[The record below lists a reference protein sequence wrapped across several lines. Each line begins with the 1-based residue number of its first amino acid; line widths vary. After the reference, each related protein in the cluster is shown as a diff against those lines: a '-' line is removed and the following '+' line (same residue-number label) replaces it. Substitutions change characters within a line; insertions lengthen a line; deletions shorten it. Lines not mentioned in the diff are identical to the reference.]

1 MRSTALVAAA
11 LAILMAGCA
20 TFKELEPKPDLLPVE
35 RGYIELK
42 NNKDNFPLAQG
53 KQYFIKFPRPSREN
67 FALVLRIPAKGAIRS
82 YLTRTFDDGKGP
94 ITRIP
99 DEAGTNDTLSVY
111 PVDPAAPVFFWVIDS
126 VRHDV
131 ELTMNYRYVP
141 RWRYTFETK
150 YADFKVTLSENLVDR
165 STFNGAPGAPSIDV
179 VEFGRELDRVKG
191 KTHALEAMNNE
202 LQGVAGLFPPD
213 VAAGRDTAYLNYKDL
228 RASVEDELTFQRN
241 YAAALDVFQ
250 KEKNT
255 WGNTGAFLSN
265 ADAFAEFLTQKDRYP
280 SPVVEKARKA
290 FQTRLADVVPYYEK
304 QLQRKRDAKPIVP
317 SPPLE
322 PVAKLYRA
330 VGRTTPADF
339 EALNLFVKRFN
350 AEAEALQ
357 TAGDRLK
364 EITGTVDK
372 VVTPPPSSFYA
383 SMATAARDIKSNI
396 PQPVA
401 VSDEKYRTVEAAGI
415 LALELGKAGELADD
429 LQALF
434 AAGEQIAADITAHA
448 WSAAEI
454 RTRGLY
460 EGRDGRTFVSAARY
474 RDKVVRWFES
484 DIFAGVNKATQDR
497 LNAFV
502 RLNESSFA
510 DVPVLYADS
519 AFMAAY
525 QLTFSSGG
533 QSELGR
539 KRSQIDEYIG
549 RIRNYQFPEAAIK
562 AIYKD
567 FTRDMNAQGVE
578 RARAIVEHGRM
589 YKGADK
595 QLTAIVTECDPTV
608 AKWIVRPK
616 EYRRI
621 LALPVTDNKRGVNE
635 YVFRLK
641 LQIPSEAQFPVFDVN
656 VKLPKELA
664 DAAGREQWYESITIN
679 KNPIKN
685 EGRFRITSP
694 TADNNYESQITPV
707 QMDKEGNNILEIRF
721 KKNSFKVYEISAMA
735 QVPIM
740 KKN

>member
-11 LAILMAGCA
+11 LAFLAGGCA
-20 TFKELEPKPDLLPVE
+20 TFKELEPKPELLPLE

-42 NNKDNFPLAQG
+42 NNAENFQLDQG
-53 KQYFIKFPRPSREN
+53 KQYFIKFPRPTTEN
-67 FALVLRIPAKGAIRS
+67 FALVLRIPAKGAIHS
-82 YLTRTFDDGKGP
+82 YLTRTFNDGKEP

-99 DEAGTNDTLSVY
+99 DEAAANDTLSVY
-111 PVDPAAPVFFWVIDS
+111 PVDPAAPLFYWVIES
-126 VRHDV
+126 VPHDV
-131 ELTMNYRYVP
+131 DLAIHYRYAP
-141 RWRYTFETK
+141 RWRFTFETK
-150 YADFKVTLSENLVDR
+150 YAGFKATLSDNLVDR
-165 STFNGAPGAPSIDV
+165 STFNGAPGAPSIDA
-179 VEFGRELDRVKG
+179 VEFGRELDQVTG
-191 KTHALEAMNNE
+191 KTRALDAMNNE

-213 VAAGRDTAYLNYKDL
+213 IAAGRDTAYLNYKAL
-228 RASVEDELTFQRN
+228 RASVEDELAFQRN
-241 YAAALDVFQ
+241 YTAALGVFQ
-250 KEKNT
+250 KEKST

-265 ADAFAEFLTQKDRYP
+265 AEAFADFLNQKDRYP
-280 SPVVEKARKA
+280 SPIVEKARKA
-290 FQTRLADVVPYYEK
+290 FQSRLTDAVPYYEK
-304 QLQRKRDAKPIVP
+304 QLQRKRDAKPFVATP
-317 SPPLE
+317 SLE
-322 PVAKLYRA
+322 LVGKLFRA
-330 VGRTTPADF
+330 VGRATPQEF
-339 EALNLFVKRFN
+339 EALNLFVRRFN
-350 AEAEALQ
+350 TEAEALQ
-357 TAGDRLK
+357 TANDRLK
-364 EITGTVDK
+364 EITGAIDK
-372 VVTPPPSSFYA
+372 TAAPPPSSFHA
-383 SMATAARDIKSNI
+383 NMATAARDIKANI
-396 PQPVA
+396 PQPQA
-401 VSDEKYRTVEAAGI
+401 ASDERYRTVEAAGI
-415 LALELGKAGELADD
+415 LALELGKAGEMADD

-448 WSAAEI
+448 WGGAEL

-502 RLNESSFA
+502 RLNEASFA
-510 DVPVLYADS
+510 DVSGLYADS
-519 AFMAAY
+519 AFMPAY
-525 QLTFSSGG
+525 ELTFSSGG
-533 QSELGR
+533 QSELAK
-539 KRSQIDEYIG
+539 KRAQIDEYIAK
-549 RIRNYQFPEAAIK
+549 IRNYQFPEAAIK

-567 FTRDMNAQGVE
+567 FARDMNAQGVE

-621 LALPVTDNKRGVNE
+621 LALPVSDNKRGVNE
-635 YVFRLK
+635 YVFRVK

-664 DAAGREQWYESITIN
+664 EGAGREQWYESITIN

-694 TADNNYESQITPV
+694 TADNNFESQITPV